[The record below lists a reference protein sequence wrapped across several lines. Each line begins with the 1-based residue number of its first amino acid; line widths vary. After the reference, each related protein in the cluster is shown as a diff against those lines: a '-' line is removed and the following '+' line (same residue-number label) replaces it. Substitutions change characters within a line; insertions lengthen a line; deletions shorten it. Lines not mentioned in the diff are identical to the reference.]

1 MWIVA
6 RIDVCRRR
14 ARSRAGEMR
23 AAWDMVWGRGLSCK
37 NLNPCG
43 PARVR
48 QAERAQVG
56 EAAAFELPAATRV
69 ASKSVGRAA
78 RSRSIW
84 VVTYN
89 RRSAKHHILS
99 WGLVKVPRGAKT
111 TSATRVAVCAAR
123 ADVIR

>member
-14 ARSRAGEMR
+14 ARSRAGEVR

-69 ASKSVGRAA
+69 HAVLEESAA
-78 RSRSIW
+78 GQHARDAR
-84 VVTYN
+84 
-89 RRSAKHHILS
+89 
-99 WGLVKVPRGAKT
+99 LVLLDRC
-111 TSATRVAVCAAR
+111 RVDA
-123 ADVIR
+123 

>member
-14 ARSRAGEMR
+14 ARSGAGEMR
-23 AAWDMVWGRGLSCK
+23 AAWDMVWGRGLSCR

-56 EAAAFELPAATRV
+56 EAAAFELPATGRETV
-69 ASKSVGRAA
+69 NSIKKELGRAPDP
-78 RSRSIW
+78 
-84 VVTYN
+84 
-89 RRSAKHHILS
+89 H
-99 WGLVKVPRGAKT
+99 
-111 TSATRVAVCAAR
+111 
-123 ADVIR
+123 

>member
-14 ARSRAGEMR
+14 ARSRAGEVR

-56 EAAAFELPAATRV
+56 EAAAFELPAATTLYSMVYHVLSLRN
-69 ASKSVGRAA
+69 AISIFQKDKGRNFPKAKRSV
-78 RSRSIW
+78 
-84 VVTYN
+84 
-89 RRSAKHHILS
+89 
-99 WGLVKVPRGAKT
+99 
-111 TSATRVAVCAAR
+111 VCASPTPQQPL
-123 ADVIR
+123 VHLP